1 MAGASIPR
9 SRRAFDPPVT
19 RLPHDERLLVGTN
32 GTDYLRQRNI
42 LSLPLERYRTVQVY
56 DAFRCVRFIFY
67 RGLGRSNQLVENLFC
82 DFGLNRCRL
91 LHFFNAISL
100 GRTPWVTTF
109 ETSLPRWRV
118 STERFVERGL
128 RCLASP
134 ACGRLIAMSQCAYD
148 IQCDRL
154 DAVPALRDAI
164 VSKLTVVH
172 PPQQI
177 LVDDVERKDG
187 NDRITFTLVGE
198 DFFRKGGAEVL
209 RVFTRLMDEGHRVRL
224 NIVSSMA
231 YGDYATQTSRHDLE
245 AATQLIHKHPDAI
258 HHYPQLP
265 NDAVLR
271 LFRAS
276 HVGLLPTYA
285 DTYGYSV
292 LEAQANGC
300 PVITT
305 NVRALPEINDDECGW
320 MINLPKDSHG
330 NAHMRSDEA
339 RACVSRLLEEQLEA
353 VVRTMLRDPVTIKHK
368 AYRALERL
376 KQRHDPRTQAAKIEA
391 IYDSVLATSPARPP
405 Q

>member
-1 MAGASIPR
+1 MAGAAIAASR
-9 SRRAFDPPVT
+9 RRAFDPAVT

-32 GTDYLRQRNI
+32 GSDYARQRNI
-42 LSLPLERYRTVQVY
+42 LSLPLERYRTVQAY
-56 DAFRCVRFIFY
+56 DVFRLARFLLY
-67 RGLGRSNQLVENLFC
+67 RGLGRSDQLIENLFC
-82 DFGLNRCRL
+82 DFGLNRCHL
-91 LHFFNAISL
+91 LHFFNAVSL

-134 ACGRLIAMSQCAYD
+134 TCGRLIAMSQCAYD
-148 IQCDRL
+148 IQRDRL
-154 DAVPALRDAI
+154 DAVPALREAI
-164 VSKLTVVH
+164 VGKLTVVH
-172 PPQQI
+172 PPQEI
-177 LVDDVERKDG
+177 FVDDVERKDS

-209 RVFTRLMDEGHRVRL
+209 RVFARLIDEGQRVRL
-224 NIVSSMA
+224 NIVSSMV

-245 AATQLIHKHPDAI
+245 TAMQLIHKHPDAI

-271 LFRAS
+271 LLRAS

-305 NVRALPEINDDECGW
+305 NVRALPETNDDECGW
-320 MINLPKDSHG
+320 MINLPTDAHG
-330 NAHMRSDEA
+330 NARLESNQA
-339 RACVSRLLEEQLEA
+339 RACVSRLLQEQLEA
-353 VVRTMLRDPVTIKHK
+353 VVRTILRDPAMIKHK
-368 AYRALERL
+368 ARRALERL

-391 IYDSVLATSPARPP
+391 IYDSVLATRGAHA
-405 Q
+405 